1 MKRIGFA
8 AAAGLVGASLVQ
20 SIPSIAQTVSDDVV
34 KIGVLTDMSGLYADN
49 VGAGAVL
56 AARMA
61 MEDFGG
67 KVAGKTIEIIYAD
80 HQNKADIGSAIANRW
95 YDVEKVDA
103 ITEVVS
109 SAVALS
115 VQQISKEK
123 NRVFLA
129 TGPGTPDLTGKA
141 CSPVGVHWAYDNYA
155 LGNVVAG
162 AVVRRGLKSWFFLTA
177 DYSFGHALEE
187 QAARVVKDNGGE
199 VKGNARHPL
208 GTADLSSFL
217 LRAQSSGSQVIG
229 LANAGSD
236 MINALKQA
244 REFGITVSGQSM
256 AALLV
261 NLPDTHAMGLEVGQ
275 DLIIADSFYWDMDD
289 STRTWSKRFMERF
302 NGKAPGSLQ
311 AAVYGAVT
319 HYLKSIDATKTDE
332 AKAVSAKMRE
342 LPINDFYTKD
352 GSIRS
357 DGRVIRNMYLL
368 QIKKPAESKYPWDYY
383 KVLATIP
390 GDQAFRPQAAGGCSI
405 GSN

>member
-1 MKRIGFA
+1 MKTIA
-8 AAAGLVGASLVQ
+8 IATAAGLVGASLAHPPVAQ
-20 SIPSIAQTVSDDVV
+20 AQTISDDVV
-34 KIGVLTDMSGLYADN
+34 KIGVLTDMSGVFADN

-67 KVAGKTIEIIYAD
+67 RVGGKTIEIVYAD

-95 YDVEKVDA
+95 YDVEKVDV

-115 VQQISKEK
+115 VQQISRDK

-177 DYSFGHALEE
+177 DYSFGHTLEE
-187 QAARVVKDNGGE
+187 QAARVVKESGGE

-229 LANAGSD
+229 LANAGAD
-236 MINALKQA
+236 MINGLKQA
-244 REFGITVSGQSM
+244 REFGITAGGQSM

-275 DLIIADSFYWDMDD
+275 DLLIADSFYWDMDD
-289 STRTWSKRFMERF
+289 STRQWSKRFMERF

-319 HYLKSIDATKTDE
+319 HYLKSVDAAKTDE

-352 GSIRS
+352 AKIRS

-383 KVLATIP
+383 KVLATVP
-390 GDQAFRPQAAGGCSI
+390 GDQAFRSQAAGGCSI
-405 GSN
+405 PAN

>member
-1 MKRIGFA
+1 MKTIAIA
-8 AAAGLVGASLVQ
+8 AAAGLVGASLGQPLAVN
-20 SIPSIAQTVSDDVV
+20 AQTVSDDVV

-103 ITEVVS
+103 IAEVVS

-115 VQQISKEK
+115 VQQISKDK

-187 QAARVVKDNGGE
+187 QAARVVKENGGE

-236 MINALKQA
+236 MINSLKQA
-244 REFGITVSGQSM
+244 REFGITAGGQNM

-289 STRTWSKRFMERF
+289 NTRTWSKRFMERF

-319 HYLKSIDATKTDE
+319 HYLKSIDAAKTDE

-352 GSIRS
+352 GKIRS

-368 QIKKPAESKYPWDYY
+368 QIKKPSESKYPWDYY
-383 KVLATIP
+383 KVLTTVP

-405 GSN
+405 APN

>member
-1 MKRIGFA
+1 MKTIGIA
-8 AAAGLVGASLVQ
+8 AAAGLVGASLGQ
-20 SIPSIAQTVSDDVV
+20 PLAAHAQTVSDDVV

-115 VQQISKEK
+115 VQQISKDK

-187 QAARVVKDNGGE
+187 QAARVVKENGGE

-217 LRAQSSGSQVIG
+217 LRAQTSGSQVIG

-236 MINALKQA
+236 MINSLKQA
-244 REFGITVSGQSM
+244 REFGITAGGQNM

-319 HYLKSIDATKTDE
+319 HYLKSIDAAKTDE

-352 GSIRS
+352 GKIRS

-368 QIKKPAESKYPWDYY
+368 QIKKPSESKYPWDYY
-383 KVLATIP
+383 KVLTTVP

-405 GSN
+405 AAN

>member
-1 MKRIGFA
+1 MKTIGFA
-8 AAAGLVGASLVQ
+8 AVAGLVGASLAQPLAVK
-20 SIPSIAQTVSDDVV
+20 AQTVSDDVV

-67 KVAGKTIEIIYAD
+67 KVAGKSIEIIYAD

-115 VQQISKEK
+115 VQQISKDK

-187 QAARVVKDNGGE
+187 QAARVVKANGGE

-208 GTADLSSFL
+208 GTADLSSLL

-244 REFGITVSGQSM
+244 REFGITAGGQSM

-261 NLPDTHAMGLEVGQ
+261 NLPDTHAMGLDVGQ

-289 STRTWSKRFMERF
+289 STRAWSKRFMERF

-319 HYLKSIDATKTDE
+319 HYLKSIDAAKTDE

-352 GSIRS
+352 GKIRS

-383 KVLATIP
+383 KVLATVP
-390 GDQAFRPQAAGGCSI
+390 GDQAFRSQAEGGCSI
-405 GSN
+405 GAN

>member
-1 MKRIGFA
+1 MKTIGFA
-8 AAAGLVGASLVQ
+8 AVAGLVGASLAQPLAVR
-20 SIPSIAQTVSDDVV
+20 AQTVSDDVV

-67 KVAGKTIEIIYAD
+67 KVAGKSIEIIYAD

-115 VQQISKEK
+115 VQQISKDK

-187 QAARVVKDNGGE
+187 QAARVVKANGGE

-236 MINALKQA
+236 MINSLKQA
-244 REFGITVSGQSM
+244 REFGITAGGQSM

-261 NLPDTHAMGLEVGQ
+261 NLPDTHAMGLDVGQ

-319 HYLKSIDATKTDE
+319 HYLKSIDAAKTDE

-342 LPINDFYTKD
+342 MPINDFYTKD
-352 GSIRS
+352 GKIRS

-383 KVLATIP
+383 KVLATVP
-390 GDQAFRPQAAGGCSI
+390 GDQAFRPQAEGGCSI

>member
-1 MKRIGFA
+1 MKTIGFA
-8 AAAGLVGASLVQ
+8 AVAGLVGASLAQPLAVK
-20 SIPSIAQTVSDDVV
+20 AQTVSDDVV

-67 KVAGKTIEIIYAD
+67 KVAGKSIEIIYAD

-115 VQQISKEK
+115 VQQISKDK

-187 QAARVVKDNGGE
+187 QAARVVKANGGE

-236 MINALKQA
+236 MINSLKQA
-244 REFGITVSGQSM
+244 REFGITAGGQSM

-261 NLPDTHAMGLEVGQ
+261 NLPDTHAMGLDVGQ

-319 HYLKSIDATKTDE
+319 HYLKSIDAAKTDE

-342 LPINDFYTKD
+342 MPINDFYTKD
-352 GSIRS
+352 GKIRS

-368 QIKKPAESKYPWDYY
+368 QIKKPAESNYPWDYY
-383 KVLATIP
+383 KVLATVP
-390 GDQAFRPQAAGGCSI
+390 GDEAFRPQVEGGCSI

>member
-20 SIPSIAQTVSDDVV
+20 SSASIAQTVSDDVV

-244 REFGITVSGQSM
+244 REFGITASGQSM